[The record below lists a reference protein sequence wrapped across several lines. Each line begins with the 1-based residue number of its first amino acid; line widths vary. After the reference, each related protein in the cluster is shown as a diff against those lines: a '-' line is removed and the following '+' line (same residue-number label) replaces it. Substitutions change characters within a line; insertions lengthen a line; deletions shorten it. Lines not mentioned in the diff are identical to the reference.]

1 MFFVSQ
7 GKVRTAARRGGQ
19 FCCSSV
25 VNLLQYLCARNYQ
38 NTVRL
43 NKVIKKVYFCLTV
56 HISSTMHLINHWSV
70 IAVYAVVTGQ
80 SDWLS
85 LNV

>member
-43 NKVIKKVYFCLTV
+43 NKVIKKVYFLSHSAYIIYDAPNKSLVSDRCLCCR
-56 HISSTMHLINHWSV
+56 HRSK
-70 IAVYAVVTGQ
+70 
-80 SDWLS
+80 
-85 LNV
+85 